1 MSKEAYE
8 DEYDIVLT
16 KQKPSGKGK
25 IVEKERKKGGNKKDK
40 QIYNS
45 KYVRTKINNLDKT
58 KK

>member
-1 MSKEAYE
+1 MSKETYE
-8 DEYDIVLT
+8 EEYDIVLT

-25 IVEKERKKGGNKKDK
+25 TVEKERKKGGNKKNK

-45 KYVRTKINNLDKT
+45 KYVRSKINNLDKP